1 MNVLYILLVTF
12 LCLRL
17 FQNKKFTNPLKK
29 KRKETSTPMFT
40 AALFTII
47 KTWKQPKCPST
58 QDWIK
63 ELLYIYK
70 IEYYLVIKENEIM
83 PFAATWMDLEITI
96 INEVSQIKISII

>member
-1 MNVLYILLVTF
+1 
-12 LCLRL
+12 
-17 FQNKKFTNPLKK
+17 
-29 KRKETSTPMFT
+29 MFT

-83 PFAATWMDLEITI
+83 PFAGTWMDLEITI